1 MVEKIE
7 KIPWSPLTQFV
18 EVSGLVRPVSP
29 NTGSDV
35 KVKKPKNAGFMINHY
50 IQSTMD

>member
-1 MVEKIE
+1 MVEKIK

-35 KVKKPKNAGFMINHY
+35 KVKKPKNAVFMINHF
-50 IQSTMD
+50 IQRTMG